1 MSRIGRMPISVP
13 AGVEITI
20 GADNLVTVKGP
31 KGTLTQQLS
40 PAMTIAQEGLTLPA
54 GSFFHLL
61 VFLTLI
67 GGALQ
72 QRRDLLRPGQILR
85 RVPASGL
92 PAGSPHLPSPHLIS
106 RIIAMEVLHH
116 D

>member
-1 MSRIGRMPISVP
+1 MRLLVNDLKLYFGLMFLLPLTL
-13 AGVEITI
+13 AGHKLHLI
-20 GADNLVTVKGP
+20 
-31 KGTLTQQLS
+31 
-40 PAMTIAQEGLTLPA
+40 LPA

-61 VFLTLI
+61 VFPTLI
-67 GGALQ
+67 GGLSNNDVSSSHQ
-72 QRRDLLRPGQILR
+72 DQILR
-85 RVPASGL
+85 RVPAAGL

>member
-1 MSRIGRMPISVP
+1 MRL
-13 AGVEITI
+13 
-20 GADNLVTVKGP
+20 LVNALKLYFGLMFLLP
-31 KGTLTQQLS
+31 
-40 PAMTIAQEGLTLPA
+40 LTLAGHKLHQPLPV

-67 GGALQ
+67 GGLQ
-72 QRRDLLRPGQILR
+72 QRREFLPPGQILR
-85 RVPASGL
+85 RVPAAGL